1 MASANDLIGSIHAL
15 KRRPAPDAALLLL
28 QRVAAQVRPVM
39 HKRGWRV
46 GVLREFFPR
55 TPNLLGLNVNRG
67 AEIRIRLRSP
77 HNDGELLAYPDL
89 VGTMLHELA
98 HIERG
103 PHDAAFYAVLDTLKA
118 ETELLMAQGYAGDGF
133 FSRGQRVGQGCS
145 HNAPRHALREQTL
158 RAVAKRQRALGGPP
172 RALGTRHALQAQLT
186 PPQMAAR
193 ALERRLRDERWC
205 GAADLI
211 VISDSEPDSDGV
223 VVVIDD

>member
-103 PHDAAFYAVLDTLKA
+103 PHDAAFYALLDTLKA

-145 HNAPRHALREQTL
+145 HNAPRHA
-158 RAVAKRQRALGGPP
+158 
-172 RALGTRHALQAQLT
+172 QLT

-193 ALERRLRDERWC
+193 ALERRLRDERWW